1 LAAGNTVVVKPA
13 ELTPLTALKMA
24 ELVHKAGL
32 PKGVFNV
39 VTGSGAAVGTELVSN
54 PEVDGIAFTGS
65 VETGIEVMQRAAK
78 NVTRVVLE
86 LGGKNP
92 NIVFPDADFEKA
104 LQTAKD
110 AIFTNAGQMCWAG
123 SRLLLHQEIHDKF
136 MAELKRR
143 TESMK
148 LGPGLDEKN
157 DMGPLVSRDQQ
168 SRVLGYIK
176 SGMEEGAKIVTG
188 GGIPEDAELE
198 KGNFVKP
205 TIFYGVN
212 HEMKVGC
219 EEIFGPVLSVFT
231 FQTTEEAMELANA
244 TKYGLYAGVWTNNL
258 KLAHQVAARIE
269 AGVVSINEYLVTFPQ
284 TPFGGYKD
292 SGIGYENGLQAIG
305 QYTRIKN
312 VSVNL
317 S

>member
-1 LAAGNTVVVKPA
+1 
-13 ELTPLTALKMA
+13 
-24 ELVHKAGL
+24 
-32 PKGVFNV
+32 
-39 VTGSGAAVGTELVSN
+39 
-54 PEVDGIAFTGS
+54 
-65 VETGIEVMQRAAK
+65 
-78 NVTRVVLE
+78 
-86 LGGKNP
+86 
-92 NIVFPDADFEKA
+92 
-104 LQTAKD
+104 
-110 AIFTNAGQMCWAG
+110 
-123 SRLLLHQEIHDKF
+123 
-136 MAELKRR
+136 
-143 TESMK
+143 
-148 LGPGLDEKN
+148 
-157 DMGPLVSRDQQ
+157 
-168 SRVLGYIK
+168 
-176 SGMEEGAKIVTG
+176 MEEGAKIVTG